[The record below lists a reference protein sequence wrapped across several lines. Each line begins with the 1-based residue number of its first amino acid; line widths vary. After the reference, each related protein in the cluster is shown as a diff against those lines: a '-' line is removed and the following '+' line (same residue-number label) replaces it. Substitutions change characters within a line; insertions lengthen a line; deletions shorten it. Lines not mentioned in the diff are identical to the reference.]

1 MIADINQA
9 VRLYKKTKDER
20 DLKVVVKMLEK
31 YAHHEVNRKEDWIE
45 AKSDLNYVIYKAVT
59 KYDETKNIKFNTFF
73 WHCYHNHII
82 RNYVAKQTIKRGQG
96 AKEISLNKKVFNE
109 VDGEEFSYYIPDKS
123 KDLEQQEFHAAFNQV
138 LSKIESKKDAFIVW
152 QLYRGFTVPEIAVHF
167 GVSRSSLYRR
177 VQNMRDK
184 PYGKE
189 MYALLKDCIAE
200 KTS

>member
-1 MIADINQA
+1 MSADINQA

-73 WHCYHNHII
+73 WHCYHNNNIHT
-82 RNYVAKQTIKRGQG
+82 YVKKQTVKRGQG
-96 AKEISLNKKVFNE
+96 AKEISLNKKVFDE
-109 VDGEEFSYYIPDKS
+109 VDGEELGYFIPDKS
-123 KDLEQQEFHAAFNQV
+123 KDLEQQEFHAAFGQV
-138 LSKIESKKDAFIVW
+138 MAKIECKKDAFIIEK
-152 QLYRGFTVPEIAVHF
+152 LYRGFTVPEIAKYLQ
-167 GVSRSSLYRR
+167 VSRTALYRR